1 MWANRGARFPEI
13 GRRSGKTATETDTAG
28 GAAART
34 IPLRRRRPSAA
45 RTAIQPHGATGRFAR
60 NRPPERASFPTRPC
74 SNTNAQDAWFVG
86 LVILPIDGVV
96 CRDCRHALARA
107 QRSDEHTSELLSL
120 MLISYAVFC
129 LKQNTER
136 KSLIRRSHNVFS

>member
-1 MWANRGARFPEI
+1 MVGVDGYVRVVVFFFSGRRRHTSCALVTGVLTCALPISEI

-34 IPLRRRRPSAA
+34 SPLRRRRPSAA
-45 RTAIQPHGATGRFAR
+45 HTAIQPHGATGRFAR

-86 LVILPIDGVV
+86 LEIG
-96 CRDCRHALARA
+96 RA
-107 QRSDEHTSELLSL
+107 SCWDR
-120 MLISYAVFC
+120 VF
-129 LKQNTER
+129 QY
-136 KSLIRRSHNVFS
+136 S

>member
-1 MWANRGARFPEI
+1 MRRLAAPATGTRRYTPAPPDRSVGRRRCRAAATWANRGARFPEI

-34 IPLRRRRPSAA
+34 SPLRRRRPSAA
-45 RTAIQPHGATGRFAR
+45 HTAIQPHGATGRFAR

-86 LVILPIDGVV
+86 LVILPLHGLV
-96 CRDCRHALARA
+96 
-107 QRSDEHTSELLSL
+107 
-120 MLISYAVFC
+120 Y
-129 LKQNTER
+129 
-136 KSLIRRSHNVFS
+136 